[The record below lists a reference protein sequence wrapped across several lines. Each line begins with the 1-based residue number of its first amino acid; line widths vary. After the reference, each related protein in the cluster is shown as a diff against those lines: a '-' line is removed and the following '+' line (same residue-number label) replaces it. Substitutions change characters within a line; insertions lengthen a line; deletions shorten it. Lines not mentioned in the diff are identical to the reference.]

1 MSRVS
6 SSQPGWFGLFSWMN
20 ETLKTGFP
28 KKKSSIPSTI
38 LGGYVSFK

>member
-1 MSRVS
+1 MVS
-6 SSQPGWFGLFSWMN
+6 LSQPGWVDLISLMN
-20 ETLKTGFP
+20 ETLKIVFP